1 MKNLSPEEFKAMIN
15 EDNTVIIDVRTP
27 EEEVEGM
34 IENAININLMDPSFP
49 GKIEALDKGKKYLL
63 FCRSGGRSSTACQF
77 MDKKGFDTY
86 NLDGGI
92 TAWNEM

>member
-1 MKNLSPEEFKAMIN
+1 MKNLNTEDFKTMIK
-15 EDNTVIIDVRTP
+15 EDNSVVIDVRTP
-27 EEEVEGM
+27 EEEVEGV
-34 IENAININLMDPSFP
+34 IAGAVNINIMDPSFP
-49 GKIEALDKGKKYLL
+49 KRIEELDKAKKYLV

-92 TAWNEM
+92 TAWNAM